1 MAPLPAP
8 LDRFHWR
15 QAWAAAKQH
24 PVGSPRRTSCWLGR
38 CLCTRVAFPVSHLS
52 RSSSLIAGWCHRFV
66 CPPLALILSIFL
78 SHVSF
83 STPLGSAVL
92 SGLDVCATKRTGT
105 NARTNS
111 RCIGRQC
118 MPQGDGAKCIGVT
131 IVTTLSNDKTIIVL
145 RSRNCLFSV
154 PYILNTF
161 RNVTYIAI
169 YRVNYIYELIRRD
182 LIFYPCRKNVRIF
195 PRSIE
200 RREDDRRERWVF
212 GWTSSEKDNLAN
224 SNPASYAYNMLL
236 HIRFD
241 RRKNLNRKT
250 ECLKTGFYHPPSGAV
265 QWKFP
270 KIPLRNL
277 WLRSCLYLDE
287 DRQE

>member
-66 CPPLALILSIFL
+66 RPPLALILSVFL

-111 RCIGRQC
+111 RCIVVSVCR
-118 MPQGDGAKCIGVT
+118 KVT
-131 IVTTLSNDKTIIVL
+131 VQSASELRSYNDKLSNDKNCCNCSSFPKLFVPRVSYIFL
-145 RSRNCLFSV
+145 KHFSKRN
-154 PYILNTF
+154 
-161 RNVTYIAI
+161 I
-169 YRVNYIYELIRRD
+169 YRYTVLA
-182 LIFYPCRKNVRIF
+182 IFTN
-195 PRSIE
+195 
-200 RREDDRRERWVF
+200 
-212 GWTSSEKDNLAN
+212 SSDV
-224 SNPASYAYNMLL
+224 
-236 HIRFD
+236 
-241 RRKNLNRKT
+241 T
-250 ECLKTGFYHPPSGAV
+250 
-265 QWKFP
+265 
-270 KIPLRNL
+270 
-277 WLRSCLYLDE
+277 
-287 DRQE
+287 